1 MNTTNTE
8 SPNDRAITLAREAH
22 ATGRH
27 DHGAACRMAL
37 AAVPACKWSPD
48 QLKARAFNPTCRGM
62 FWSFGQLAVVA
73 WPVGQSVTGNTRTCS
88 YRDYTGRAYTTV
100 QAAASACSARITVP
114 SC

>member
-1 MNTTNTE
+1 MTNTE

-27 DHGAACRMAL
+27 DHAAACRMAL

-62 FWSFGQLAVVA
+62 FWSFGLALVA
-73 WPVGQSVTGNTRTCS
+73 WLFSQSVVGNTRTCS
-88 YRDYTGRAYTTV
+88 YRDYTGRVYTVV
-100 QAAASACSARITVP
+100 QPAAETCDASIQVPAC
-114 SC
+114 